1 MAPEFDCELSELIAG
16 FRRTLQEA
24 SARLS
29 EISEERSAIRSS
41 EGKWSPKEIIGHLI
55 DSAANNH
62 QRFVRAQFRD
72 DLHFPGYRQEEWIAA
87 QHYNDESWAN
97 LVQLWQHYNL
107 HLAHVMSAVPPE
119 KLSTLRSLHN
129 LDEIAFETVAKSEP
143 ATLEYFMRD
152 YVVHLRHHLGQ
163 IPETRELAEN

>member
-1 MAPEFDCELSELIAG
+1 MTPVDHDLSEFLAD
-16 FRRTLQEA
+16 FRRTLEEA

-29 EISEERSAIRSS
+29 EISEERSAIRGGD
-41 EGKWSPKEIIGHLI
+41 GKWSPKEVIGHLI

-72 DLHFPGYRQEEWIAA
+72 DLHFPGYRQEEWIQA
-87 QHYNDESWAN
+87 QHYNDEPWLH
-97 LVQLWQHYNL
+97 LVQLWKHYNL
-107 HLAHVMSAVPPE
+107 HLAHVMSAVPPD

-129 LDEIAFETVAKSEP
+129 LDEIAFATVEKSEP

-163 IPETRELAEN
+163 IPETSALAEN